1 MLKIKINKCK
11 ITPPC
16 PTWGKKTQ
24 WLLPRGTRKPL
35 GYSLG
40 RRRKPLGY
48 SLGRR
53 RKTFGIFPREE
64 EETFGIFPR
73 EEEENLWDIP

>member
-40 RRRKPLGY
+40 RRRK
-48 SLGRR
+48 
-53 RKTFGIFPREE
+53 TFGIFPREE